1 MNSTF
6 YHIASLHVVKAANE
20 SGDTQR
26 KDMSGSPVWTPYT
39 DVLHHHSCSWTFLCV
54 RVSFNLLTDD
64 DLCHWLRLTCPW
76 VILTMTEGGKG
87 VWCMM
92 HQSNFITVMNGAIR
106 LSLPPPLFYSHA
118 EMTNYT
124 LVSHCLMNIKC
135 QVCDVCVCVRT
146 CRDRAERLQRKLGK
160 AFCYNLSLTSFHRS
174 HPCQHSHTYGAD
186 FHTHTHTF
194 AHILPATYWADAAL
208 SCFIALSL
216 SLSPSPVT
224 QGRDPSCHRH
234 RYE

>member
-1 MNSTF
+1 M
-6 YHIASLHVVKAANE
+6 
-20 SGDTQR
+20 G
-26 KDMSGSPVWTPYT
+26 
-39 DVLHHHSCSWTFLCV
+39 HSNNDW
-54 RVSFNLLTDD
+54 R
-64 DLCHWLRLTCPW
+64 
-76 VILTMTEGGKG
+76 GKG
-87 VWCMM
+87 CWCTI
-92 HQSNFITVMNGAIR
+92 HQSKFITMMNGAIR

-135 QVCDVCVCVRT
+135 QVCDVCVCVRA

-174 HPCQHSHTYGAD
+174 HPRQHSHTYGTD

-216 SLSPSPVT
+216 SLLPSPVT